1 MQDSGH
7 TPVLSTEVADVLQPK
22 QGDVIVD
29 LTAGRGG
36 HASQLAVIAGA
47 KATVVLFDLDSSNL
61 EFAQKRVEALGVTV
75 HAIHGSFA
83 AALRTLTELGLRA
96 DCVLADLGFAS
107 NQMDEANRGLSFKND
122 GPLDMRLNTDSG
134 ITAADIIRTT
144 SEKELADLI
153 YQFGEEPYSRRIA
166 QKIVHERRIEPIL
179 NTARLAQIV
188 RSAYGARARS
198 SRMHP
203 ATRTFMAL
211 RIAVND
217 ELSAL
222 DALLQDFQV
231 GCRTVNE
238 SGWLKGGAR
247 LAVISFHSL
256 EDRRVK
262 HSFVDLEKHGL
273 ATRLTRK
280 PICAS
285 DREIAHNVRSRPAKL
300 RAVQVLHERE

>member
-1 MQDSGH
+1 VQHCGH
-7 TPVLSTEVADVLQPK
+7 IPVLQNEVATILQP
-22 QGDVIVD
+22 QARDVIVD

-36 HASQLAVIAGA
+36 HAAHLAQLVCT
-47 KATVVLFDLDSSNL
+47 KATVLLFDLDKENLRYSS
-61 EFAQKRVEALGVTV
+61 ERVEATGAKV
-75 HAIHGSFA
+75 HAFHENFA
-83 AALRTLTELGLRA
+83 SAMGIISQLGLQA

-107 NQMDEANRGLSFKND
+107 NQMDTSDRGLSFKSD
-122 GPLDMRLNTDSG
+122 GPLDMRLNTDSD
-134 ITAADIIRTT
+134 ITAATIIET
-144 SEKELADLI
+144 SSEEELANLI

-166 QKIVHERRIEPIL
+166 RKIVQERQKEPIL
-179 NTARLAQIV
+179 RTVRLAQIV

-217 ELSAL
+217 ELGAL
-222 DALLQDFQV
+222 DALLSNIQA

-238 SGWLKGGAR
+238 SGWLRNGAR

-273 ATRLTRK
+273 AKRLTRK
-280 PICAS
+280 PIYAS
-285 DREIAHNVRSRPAKL
+285 DEEIAMNPRSRPAKL
-300 RAVQVLHERE
+300 RAVEILHDA

>member
-1 MQDSGH
+1 MMECGH
-7 TPVLSTEVADVLQPK
+7 IPVLPNDVVSLLQP
-22 QGDVIVD
+22 QPSDVIVD

-36 HASQLAVIAGA
+36 HAELLATIAGPSS
-47 KATVVLFDLDSSNL
+47 TVVLFDLDKLNL
-61 EFAQKRVEALGVTV
+61 EYAANRIKKTGATV
-75 HAIHGSFA
+75 HTIHASFA
-83 AALRTLTELGLRA
+83 TASSALNGLDLRA

-107 NQMDEANRGLSFKND
+107 NQMDDSERGLSFRND
-122 GPLDMRLNTDSG
+122 GPLDMRLNTELG
-134 ITAADIIRTT
+134 ATAADIIET
-144 SEKELADLI
+144 STETELADII

-166 QKIVHERRIEPIL
+166 RKIVQERQKEPIL
-179 NTARLAQIV
+179 GTVRLAQIV

-217 ELSAL
+217 ELESL
-222 DALLQDFQV
+222 DALLAEMQT
-231 GCRTVNE
+231 GCRMVNE
-238 SGWLKGGAR
+238 NGWLKNGAR

-262 HSFVDLEKHGL
+262 HSFVDLEKSGL

-285 DREIAHNVRSRPAKL
+285 DEEIALNPRSRPAKL
-300 RAVQVLHERE
+300 RALHVHVEA

>member
-1 MQDSGH
+1 VSDPGH
-7 TPVLSTEVADVLQPK
+7 IPVLLHEVASNLQPK
-22 QGDVIVD
+22 EHDVIVD

-36 HASQLAVIAGA
+36 HAEYLAKQTNGTG
-47 KATVVLFDLDSSNL
+47 TVVLFDLDKENL
-61 EFAQKRVEALGVTV
+61 AYAEQRVASTGITV
-75 HAIHGSFA
+75 HAFHASFA
-83 AALRTLTELGLRA
+83 LAMTSLTRLGLQA
-96 DCVLADLGFAS
+96 NCVLADLGFAS
-107 NQMDEANRGLSFKND
+107 NQMDTSNRGLSFKSD

-134 ITAADIIRTT
+134 ISAADIIETW
-144 SEKELADLI
+144 SEEELANII

-166 QKIVHERRIEPIL
+166 RKIVQERQKEPIL
-179 NTARLAQIV
+179 RTVRLAQIV
-188 RSAYGARARS
+188 RSAYGARAQT

-217 ELSAL
+217 ELAAL
-222 DALLQDFQV
+222 DALLSNLMT
-231 GCRTVNE
+231 GCRTVND
-238 SGWLKGGAR
+238 SGWLGSNSR
-247 LAVISFHSL
+247 VAVISFHSL

-285 DREIAHNVRSRPAKL
+285 DEEIAQNPRSRPAKL
-300 RAVQVLHERE
+300 RAMQVV